1 MMGPGRGH
9 RGRKGAQA
17 TARAKNFKGSFRRL
31 LGEFKPLRMK
41 LVLVLFA
48 VVAANIFN
56 ITAPRMVEHAID
68 IVTDALGLGTGID
81 FSMLARVLVGLLCL
95 YVLSSVFRYF
105 QEVQMVGV
113 TQDVMF
119 TLRRKVD
126 EKMGRLPLSYFDHN
140 ERGDILSRATN
151 DIDNVANSMQQSVTQ
166 VLSAVVT
173 LIGVLIM
180 MLSLSP
186 LLTLMTILM
195 LPLIMAGTMFI
206 TRRSQKLFVK
216 QWAVTG
222 DLNGHIEEMFTGHSV
237 VKLYGQEENSIRRF
251 EEQNEELY
259 TVGWKAQFL
268 SSLIHPLMNLIGNLG
283 FIGVCVVGALMV
295 ISGRMSVGGVTAFIT
310 YNKQFTQPISQVAN
324 IMNVLQSAVAS
335 AERVYELLD
344 EPEEIE
350 SEDKGVS
357 LAHAKG
363 AVTFEHVDFGYTD
376 DKTLIQDMNLHVEP
390 GQMVAIVGPTGA
402 GKTTLVNLLMRFYD
416 VKAGRILI
424 DGVDIKTL
432 PREKLREALGMV
444 LQDTWLISGTIRE
457 NIAYGKTGA
466 DEAAILRA
474 AKAAGVDHFVRTLPE
489 GYDTLLLEDARNI
502 SQGQR
507 QLLTIARTLLSDPP
521 ILILDEA
528 TSSVDTRTE
537 VLIQEAMRRL
547 MAGRTSFVIA
557 HRLSTIRGADVILVM
572 QDGSIVET
580 GTHDELMAK
589 GGAYARLYNSQFA
602 GEEEASA

>member
-295 ISGRMSVGGVTAFIT
+295 ISVRMSVGGVTAFIT

-457 NIAYGKTGA
+457 NIAYGKKGA

>member
-376 DKTLIQDMNLHVEP
+376 DKMLIQDMNLHVEP

-457 NIAYGKTGA
+457 NIAYGKKGA

>member
-363 AVTFEHVDFGYTD
+363 AVNFEHVDFGYTD

-457 NIAYGKTGA
+457 NIAYGKKGA

>member
-140 ERGDILSRATN
+140 ERGDILSRSTN

-457 NIAYGKTGA
+457 NIAYGKKGA

-602 GEEEASA
+602 GGEEASA

>member
-41 LVLVLFA
+41 LVLVLIA
-48 VVAANIFN
+48 VTAANIFN

-166 VLSAVVT
+166 VLSAAVT

-283 FIGVCVVGALMV
+283 FIAVCVVGALMV

-357 LAHAKG
+357 LAYAKG

-457 NIAYGKTGA
+457 NIAYGKKGA

>member
-41 LVLVLFA
+41 LMLVLFA
-48 VVAANIFN
+48 VTAANVFN

-81 FSMLARVLVGLLCL
+81 FSTLARVLVGLLCL

-105 QEVQMVGV
+105 QEVQMVDV
-113 TQDVMF
+113 TQEVMF

-216 QWAVTG
+216 QWSVTG

-251 EEQNEELY
+251 KEQNEELY

-457 NIAYGKTGA
+457 NIAYGRKDA

-572 QDGSIVET
+572 QNGSIVET

>member
-41 LVLVLFA
+41 LVLVLVA
-48 VVAANIFN
+48 VTAANVFN

-105 QEVQMVGV
+105 QEVQMVDV
-113 TQDVMF
+113 TQEVMF

-216 QWAVTG
+216 QWSVTG

-251 EEQNEELY
+251 KEQNEELY

-457 NIAYGKTGA
+457 NIAYGRKDA

-572 QDGSIVET
+572 QNGSIVET

>member
-357 LAHAKG
+357 LAYAKG

-457 NIAYGKTGA
+457 NIAYGKKGA

>member
-1 MMGPGRGH
+1 M
-9 RGRKGAQA
+9 
-17 TARAKNFKGSFRRL
+17 SD
-31 LGEFKPLRMK
+31 KPLLEVRNLSVEYHTDEMTVK
-41 LVLVLFA
+41 A
-48 VVAANIFN
+48 VN
-56 ITAPRMVEHAID
+56 
-68 IVTDALGLGTGID
+68 
-81 FSMLARVLVGLLCL
+81 
-95 YVLSSVFRYF
+95 
-105 QEVQMVGV
+105 
-113 TQDVMF
+113 
-119 TLRRKVD
+119 
-126 EKMGRLPLSYFDHN
+126 
-140 ERGDILSRATN
+140 
-151 DIDNVANSMQQSVTQ
+151 
-166 VLSAVVT
+166 
-173 LIGVLIM
+173 
-180 MLSLSP
+180 
-186 LLTLMTILM
+186 
-195 LPLIMAGTMFI
+195 
-206 TRRSQKLFVK
+206 
-216 QWAVTG
+216 
-222 DLNGHIEEMFTGHSV
+222 
-237 VKLYGQEENSIRRF
+237 
-251 EEQNEELY
+251 
-259 TVGWKAQFL
+259 
-268 SSLIHPLMNLIGNLG
+268 
-283 FIGVCVVGALMV
+283 
-295 ISGRMSVGGVTAFIT
+295 
-310 YNKQFTQPISQVAN
+310 
-324 IMNVLQSAVAS
+324 
-335 AERVYELLD
+335 
-344 EPEEIE
+344 
-350 SEDKGVS
+350 GVS
-357 LAHAKG
+357 LS
-363 AVTFEHVDFGYTD
+363 VDRGQ
-376 DKTLIQDMNLHVEP
+376 TLGL
-390 GQMVAIVGPTGA
+390 VGETGA

-457 NIAYGKTGA
+457 NIAYGKKGA

>member
-41 LVLVLFA
+41 LLLVLFA
-48 VVAANIFN
+48 VTAANVFN

-95 YVLSSVFRYF
+95 YALSSVFRYC

-113 TQDVMF
+113 TQEVMF

-216 QWAVTG
+216 QWTVTG

-457 NIAYGKTGA
+457 NIAYGRKGA

-580 GTHDELMAK
+580 GTHDELMAR

-602 GEEEASA
+602 GGEEASA

>member
-390 GQMVAIVGPTGA
+390 GKMVAIVGPTGA

-457 NIAYGKTGA
+457 NIAYGKKGA

>member
-9 RGRKGAQA
+9 RGRKGAHEA
-17 TARAKNFKGSFRRL
+17 ARAKDFRGSFGRL

-41 LVLVLFA
+41 LVLVLLA
-48 VVAANIFN
+48 VAAANIFN
-56 ITAPRMVEHAID
+56 ITAPRVVEHAID
-68 IVTDALGLGTGID
+68 IVTDALKFNVGID
-81 FSMLARVLVGLLCL
+81 FSALARVLVGLLCL
-95 YVLSSVFRYF
+95 YALSSVFRYF
-105 QEVQMVGV
+105 QEVQMVDV
-113 TQDVMF
+113 TQEVMF
-119 TLRRKVD
+119 ALRRKVD
-126 EKMGRLPLSYFDHN
+126 EKLGRLPLSYFDRN

-151 DIDNVANSMQQSVTQ
+151 DIDNVASSMQQTVTQ
-166 VLSAVVT
+166 VLSAAVT

-186 LLTLMTILM
+186 LLTLLTLLM
-195 LPLIMAGTMFI
+195 LPLIMGGTMLI
-206 TRRSQKLFVK
+206 TKRSQRLFVR

-222 DLNGHIEEMFTGHSV
+222 DLNGHIEEMFTGHNV
-237 VKLYGQEENSIRRF
+237 VKLFGQEENAIRRF
-251 EEQNEELY
+251 DETNDELCS
-259 TVGWKAQFL
+259 VGWKAQFL

-283 FIGVCVVGALMV
+283 FIAVCVVGALMV

-344 EPEEIE
+344 EPEEVE
-350 SEDKGVS
+350 SEDKGIS
-357 LAHAKG
+357 LKEAKG
-363 AVTFEHVDFGYTD
+363 AVVFEHVDFGYTEE
-376 DKTLIQDMNLHVEP
+376 KTLIKDMNLRVEP

-424 DGVDIKTL
+424 DGVDIRTL
-432 PREKLREALGMV
+432 PRERLREAMGMV

-457 NIAYGKTGA
+457 NVAYGKRGA
-466 DEAAILRA
+466 DEGEILRA
-474 AKAAGVDHFVRTLPE
+474 AKAAGVDHFVRTLPD
-489 GYDTLLLEDARNI
+489 GYDTVLLEDARNI

-507 QLLTIARTLLSDPP
+507 QLLTIARTLLCDPP

-537 VLIQEAMRRL
+537 LLIQQAMRRL

-580 GTHDELMAK
+580 GTHDELMKK
-589 GGAYARLYNSQFA
+589 GGAYARLYNSQFVDA
-602 GEEEASA
+602 DEATA

>member
-457 NIAYGKTGA
+457 NIAYGKKGA

>member
-457 NIAYGKTGA
+457 NIAYGKKGA

-602 GEEEASA
+602 GGEEASA